1 MGLAADRVDEKGNN
15 VRNFM
20 NVNLIDSLP
29 FEPVFAYG
37 DNPSNDNTAL
47 NPTLW
52 AKYSLAV
59 LESTMIAA
67 NLIYRD
73 FDMEVAKFG
82 QTVNTRKPSGFQAKR
97 KTDTDT
103 VTVQNATLTNIPVV
117 LDQHPHVSFIINDG
131 EESMSMESLLEIHL
145 MPAMIALAEM
155 IDSSILGQYARFLRL
170 GQVAGGA
177 GLLTNANYK
186 DYLAS
191 LGQVFDTNK
200 APVGGRTLI
209 VTPGIKRLILSNA
222 AFTAALNTGDGGYAL
237 RTANLGE
244 LFGFQHYM
252 CQNMASVSASVDK
265 NTAFL
270 VNTAAVAGA
279 TTIALKTGTG
289 LITVGTW
296 FTLGGFP
303 YQVVTT
309 TPTLGNTTSIT
320 IASPG
325 LQAAIAVNDILTI
338 FTPAAI
344 NFVSGYV
351 AGYAKYI
358 TFNSNT
364 LAPKKGQLVSFNTDV
379 TNVYTIIEVSGST
392 ILLDRPLVAAIA
404 HTDAVNW
411 GPSGEFAFGFLRN
424 ALALVCRPLALPMP
438 GTGALAGTADHNG
451 FALRVVIT
459 YLGLNQGHLVTID
472 CLFGIA
478 VLESKFGGVLL
489 G

>member
-1 MGLAADRVDEKGNN
+1 MLDLDFV
-15 VRNFM
+15 
-20 NVNLIDSLP
+20 
-29 FEPVFAYG
+29 FESVY
-37 DNPSNDNTAL
+37 SNDNTAL

-73 FDMEVAKFG
+73 FEMDIAKFG
-82 QTVNTRKPSGFQAKR
+82 QTVNTRKPSTFTAQR
-97 KTDTDT
+97 KVDSDQ
-103 VTVQNATLTNIPVV
+103 VTVQDASLTNIAVT
-117 LDQHPHVSFIINDG
+117 LDQHPHVAFLINDG
-131 EESMSMESLLEIHL
+131 EESLAMESLIEIHL

-155 IDSSILGQYARFLRL
+155 IDSSVLGQYARFLRL
-170 GQVAGGA
+170 GQVAGGLGA
-177 GLLTNANYK
+177 LTNANYK
-186 DYLAS
+186 DFLAS
-191 LGQVFDTNK
+191 LGSVFDINK
-200 APVGGRTLI
+200 APVTGRVLI
-209 VTPGIKRLILSNA
+209 VTPSIKRLILANA

-244 LFGFQHYM
+244 LFGFQHFM

-270 VNTAAVAGA
+270 INTAAVVG
-279 TTIALKTGTG
+279 TLTLSLKTGTG
-289 LITVGTW
+289 TITTGTW

-303 YQVVTT
+303 YQVTAHSES
-309 TPTLGNTTSIT
+309 LSNTNSIT
-320 IASPG
+320 IAAPG
-325 LQAAIAVNDILTI
+325 LQAAVAVNDVLTI
-338 FTPAAI
+338 FTPALVNLFA
-344 NFVSGYV
+344 GYG

-358 TFNSNT
+358 AFDGNT

-379 TNVYTIIEVSGST
+379 TNVYTIIDVTGST

-404 HTDAVNW
+404 DEDAVNW

-424 ALALVCRPLALPMP
+424 ALALVCRPLALPLP
-438 GTGALAGTADHNG
+438 GTGALAGTANHNG

-472 CLFGIA
+472 CLFGLA